1 MAQLSFKNKI
11 IALIIAIISLTIIT
25 SYFSVNY
32 FISDYIKQADSQNIT
47 HNIDLM
53 QRKLENE
60 LNSKLALA
68 QSLNFSMMDI
78 GETKASS
85 GFNKIIKIV
94 NGYAFDDT
102 GNMSEEDAQ

>member
-53 QRKLENE
+53 QRKLEMN
-60 LNSKLALA
+60 
-68 QSLNFSMMDI
+68 
-78 GETKASS
+78 
-85 GFNKIIKIV
+85 
-94 NGYAFDDT
+94 
-102 GNMSEEDAQ
+102 

>member
-53 QRKLENE
+53 QRKRKRTEQQISSRTKPE
-60 LNSKLALA
+60 L
-68 QSLNFSMMDI
+68 QHD
-78 GETKASS
+78 
-85 GFNKIIKIV
+85 
-94 NGYAFDDT
+94 GYW
-102 GNMSEEDAQ
+102 